1 MSTSITFS
9 KIINEL
15 RYLLS
20 IYGLPKRLVTDYP
33 LFVSQEFSSFTKLNK
48 AKHMYIKTS
57 PYHPTSQSHSKVCGD
72 FKKAMTAKLNI
83 SLTTKFQVSY
93 RIIPHSTANIITVSS
108 VQAWATN
115 DEHQVIH
122 DPEQHI
128 LNSKQYI
135 TTHKERHINVSNPC
149 QAVNNTWQTSEIH
162 IEQRVIYNKHK
173 QNTRS
178 SEQCTNMNKTW

>member
-20 IYGLPKRLVTDYP
+20 IYGLPKRLVTHDDP
-33 LFVSQEFSSFTKLNK
+33 LFVSQEFSSFTKLNR
-48 AKHMYIKTS
+48 AKHIKTS

-83 SLTTKFQVSY
+83 SLTTNFQVSY
-93 RIIPHSTANIITVSS
+93 RTILHSTANIITVSN

-135 TTHKERHINVSNPC
+135 TTHKEWHINVSNPC
-149 QAVNNTWQTSEIH
+149 QAVSNTWQTSEIH
-162 IEQRVIYNKHK
+162 IDQRVIYNKHK

-178 SEQCTNMNKTW
+178 SE